1 MGLTGQVAIV
11 TGAGQGIGRA
21 VAEALAGEGVQVA
34 LVARTEADVEAG
46 AEACRAHGVRALP
59 LVGDVADRAFVEAAV
74 ARVETELGP
83 VDLLVNNAGRTG
95 SWEGP
100 LLWESDPEDWWGR
113 VETNLLGSYLFA
125 RYVLPGMVERGRG
138 RVLAMNSLAGSMPLP
153 MTDGAYPVSKA
164 GLFRLTDQLA
174 SQLTGSGVVV
184 LDLSPGL
191 VATKA
196 VANPQVPEH
205 LWTPV
210 TKICALVI
218 RAADGE
224 LDALSGRFVHAEDD
238 IDLLVERADAIG
250 ASRRARAA
258 HAAGVRGRPQG
269 ADRLTYGGPVSASGP
284 SGTSGY
290 SGTPLPRKLGI
301 KAGHLVLV
309 EGAPAR
315 LRPRAAA

>member
-1 MGLTGQVAIV
+1 MELSGQVAII

-21 VAEALAGEGVQVA
+21 VAEALAAEGVRVA
-34 LVARTEADVEAG
+34 VVARTASDVEAT
-46 AEACRAHGVRALP
+46 AEACRANGVQALA
-59 LVGDVADRAFVEAAV
+59 LVGDVADRHFVETAV
-74 ARVETELGP
+74 AHVEDELGP
-83 VDLLVNNAGRTG
+83 IDLLVNNAGRTG

-100 LLWESDPEDWWGR
+100 VLWESDPEDWWGR

-125 RYVLPGMVERGRG
+125 RYVLPGMVERGQG
-138 RVLAMNSLAGSMPLP
+138 RVLSMNSLAGAMPLP

-210 TKICALVI
+210 TKICSLVL
-218 RAADGE
+218 RAAAGD
-224 LDALSGRFVHAEDD
+224 LDALTGRFVHAEDD
-238 IDLLVERADAIG
+238 IDQLITRSAEV
-250 ASRRARAA
+250 AA
-258 HAAGVRGRPQG
+258 EGGRVLRMRP
-269 ADRLTYGGPVSASGP
+269 A
-284 SGTSGY
+284 Y
-290 SGTPLPRKLGI
+290 SGDPKVPTG
-301 KAGHLVLV
+301 
-309 EGAPAR
+309 
-315 LRPRAAA
+315 

>member
-1 MGLTGQVAIV
+1 M
-11 TGAGQGIGRA
+11 
-21 VAEALAGEGVQVA
+21 
-34 LVARTEADVEAG
+34 
-46 AEACRAHGVRALP
+46 
-59 LVGDVADRAFVEAAV
+59 ADRAFVEAAV
-74 ARVETELGP
+74 ARVEAELGP

-100 LLWESDPEDWWGR
+100 VLWESDPEDWWDR

-125 RYVLPGMVERGRG
+125 RYVLPGMVERRRG

-174 SQLTGSGVVV
+174 SQLAGSGVVV

-210 TKICALVI
+210 TKICALVV
-218 RAADGE
+218 RAAEGE
-224 LDALSGRFVHAEDD
+224 LDALTGRFVHAEDD
-238 IDLLVERADAIG
+238 VDLLVERADEIG
-250 ASRRARAA
+250 A
-258 HAAGVRGRPQG
+258 RGGRVLRMRPAFDG
-269 ADRLTYGGPVSASGP
+269 DPKVPTA
-284 SGTSGY
+284 
-290 SGTPLPRKLGI
+290 
-301 KAGHLVLV
+301 
-309 EGAPAR
+309 
-315 LRPRAAA
+315 